1 MSQQS
6 QEQYQFI
13 SAILSKHIGAETKID
28 DLQFFYGGNFNLA
41 VRVKS
46 GLSEFFI
53 KWTQG
58 EHQGLFEAEAK
69 NLQLIK
75 KTGAID
81 VPGVL
86 GVGTLDEKE
95 YLMMDCIQSAEKS
108 ADYWSDFGGKLA
120 HLHQQHA
127 TKGHGLDYHN

>member
-13 SAILSKHIGAETKID
+13 SAILTQHIGAGTNID

-41 VRVKS
+41 VRVKTES
-46 GLSEFFI
+46 AEYFI

-58 EHQGLFEAEAK
+58 EHKGLFEAEAK
-69 NLQLIK
+69 NLQLIQ

-81 VPGVL
+81 VPSVL

-95 YLMMDCIQSAEKS
+95 YLMMDCIQSVS
-108 ADYWSDFGGKLA
+108 YTHLRA
-120 HLHQQHA
+120 HE
-127 TKGHGLDYHN
+127 TG